1 VIDKETLT
9 QKVAQA
15 FSHAKIS
22 PPRVLVLSK
31 RKKRFWDMQFQEEE
45 RARDRVKENAGIDLD
60 RMVGYLRAGGTHMP
74 CVAEVMSV
82 PRVTEEA
89 AKLGCKDGGSYD
101 IENGWGCLHEEL
113 QDACLKQMETNGVDV
128 VIVTPPCD
136 QFSQLQNCTKRS
148 G

>member
-1 VIDKETLT
+1 
-9 QKVAQA
+9 
-15 FSHAKIS
+15 
-22 PPRVLVLSK
+22 
-31 RKKRFWDMQFQEEE
+31 
-45 RARDRVKENAGIDLD
+45 
-60 RMVGYLRAGGTHMP
+60 
-74 CVAEVMSV
+74 MSV

-148 G
+148 GEGQIEFERRLKDALVLLKFALRACQWAQDTGRYFLFELADSTPRQSGMILCRVAP